1 MGFLGCIMRAM
12 KIEMIRR
19 MAKIMVATMVIIV
32 KTQNEGGNNVIR
44 RVENEESVDY
54 RVGGR
59 KEVEKLVV
67 KTRINPNLCYLES
80 WQLW

>member
-1 MGFLGCIMRAM
+1 MRAM

-19 MAKIMVATMVIIV
+19 MAKMMVATMVIIV

-59 KEVEKLVV
+59 KVGRENKNKPEFMLSGKLAALV
-67 KTRINPNLCYLES
+67 KIKIE
-80 WQLW
+80 